1 MLVLSR
7 RPVQAI
13 KVGHDIEVRVFR
25 CANGLVRFGIT
36 APRDVL
42 ILREELLSRPAPQ
55 LPPRTS
61 PPRKSCAPRRTPRR

>member
-7 RPVQAI
+7 RPCQAI
-13 KVGHDIEVRVFR
+13 TIGDDIEIRVFR
-25 CANGLVRFGIT
+25 CANGFVRLGLT

-42 ILREELLSRPAPQ
+42 ILRGELLCRPAPQ

-61 PPRKSCAPRRTPRR
+61 PPRKSCALRRTPRR